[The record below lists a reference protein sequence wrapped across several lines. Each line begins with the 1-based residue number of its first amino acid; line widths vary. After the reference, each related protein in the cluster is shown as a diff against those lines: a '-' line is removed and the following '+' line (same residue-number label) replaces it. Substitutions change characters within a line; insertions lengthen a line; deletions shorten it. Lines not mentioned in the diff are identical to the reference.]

1 MVKMH
6 LTERKLIHRVLASEN
21 GERVLIAGFLKRK
34 RILGK
39 KLVFGLIQDSTEE
52 IQAVFSLS
60 DIGQENLD
68 TIAGMPLQSVCAVE
82 GTLQKNTGPTK
93 KSELLVSA
101 FKALSISEPQLPI
114 DLGPGTET
122 GMDLRLNWR
131 FLDLRDE
138 RQRTIML
145 MCSDFE
151 RFSRDFFYR
160 EGLREIHS
168 PKIMGTASESGAE
181 VFTVNYFDTKA
192 YLAQS
197 PQFYKQM
204 AIAAGFDRVFEIAPA
219 YRAEK
224 SYTNR
229 HLTEFVS
236 LDVELGYIEDVED
249 VMAFEERWIVDVL
262 DRLKEKWGATVERLF
277 GVEIEIPALPFPRIR
292 MEEAIEKVN
301 RSGMSVPKGGDLPSE
316 GERRL
321 GQLIAEERHHP
332 FVFVTHFPFSVRP
345 FYHHK
350 TDPVTSCSYDLL
362 WNGVEI
368 TTGAQREHQY
378 EVLKGQLAEKGM
390 KEEPL
395 TDYLNFFRFGC
406 PPHGGF
412 GLGIARF
419 LMALLGLENI
429 REATLLTRDP
439 KRLTP

>member
-1 MVKMH
+1 MSIH
-6 LTERKLIHRVLASEN
+6 LSERKQIQTVLASEN

-34 RILGK
+34 RVLGK
-39 KLVFGLIQDSTEE
+39 KLVFGIIQDNSEE
-52 IQAVFSLS
+52 IQAVFSVS
-60 DIGQENLD
+60 DIGQENLE
-68 TIAGMPLQSVCAVE
+68 TIAGLPLQSVCAVE
-82 GTLQKNTGPTK
+82 GMIQKNAVRTK
-93 KSELLVSA
+93 KPEMLVLAFEVLSA
-101 FKALSISEPQLPI
+101 SEPQLPI
-114 DLGPGTET
+114 DLGPGTESA
-122 GMDLRLNWR
+122 MDLRLNWR

-145 MCSDFE
+145 MLSDFE

-181 VFTVNYFDTKA
+181 VFTVNYFDA
-192 YLAQS
+192 RAFLAQS

-204 AIAAGFDRVFEIAPA
+204 AIASGFDRVFEIAPA

-236 LDVELGYIEDVED
+236 LDVELGYIEDVEE
-249 VMAFEERWIVDVL
+249 VMAFEERWIVEVL
-262 DRLKEKWGATVERLF
+262 GRLKEGWDSNVERLF
-277 GVEIEIPALPFPRIR
+277 GFEISVPTLPFPRIR

-301 RSGMSVPKGGDLPSE
+301 RSGLNVSAGGDLPSE
-316 GERRL
+316 GEKRL
-321 GQLIAEERHHP
+321 GQLIAEEHHHP

-350 TDPVTSCSYDLL
+350 ADPRTSCSYDLL

-368 TTGAQREHQY
+368 TTGAQREHNY
-378 EVLKGQLAEKGM
+378 EILKRQLAEKGM

-395 TDYLNFFRFGC
+395 SDYLNFFRFGC

-419 LMALLGLENI
+419 MMSLLRLENI
-429 REATLLTRDP
+429 REAVLLTRDP
-439 KRLTP
+439 KRVTP